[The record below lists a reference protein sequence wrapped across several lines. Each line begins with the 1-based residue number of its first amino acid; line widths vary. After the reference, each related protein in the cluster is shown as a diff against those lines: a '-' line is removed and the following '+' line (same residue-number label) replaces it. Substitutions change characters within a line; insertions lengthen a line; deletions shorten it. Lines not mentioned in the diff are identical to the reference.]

1 MPIQTPSQERP
12 PIPRLP
18 ELSVPGLAFEH
29 RAALSMILVPTL
41 LLLGAALVMG
51 MARLTLDRAHL
62 TEAITMLGHARKDLT
77 VELALRPADATPRT
91 DAPVV
96 LSCLPQPNEQA
107 KLPIRYER
115 QEDRLLAR
123 FGRGDE
129 QGVWIVE
136 PVDAAADDLWVLP
149 WRCRSQSGAYFGR
162 MARGL
167 CPAVSDAA
175 SSSSLP

>member
-1 MPIQTPSQERP
+1 MSTQKPSQERP
-12 PIPRLP
+12 LIPRLP
-18 ELSVPGLAFEH
+18 ALSVPGLVFEH

-41 LLLGAALVMG
+41 VLLGDALVMG
-51 MARLTLDRAHL
+51 MARVTLDRAHL

-77 VELALRPADATPRT
+77 VELALQPADATPRT

-96 LSCLPQPNEQA
+96 LSSLPQPKEQA
-107 KLPIRYER
+107 KLPITYER
-115 QEDRLLAR
+115 EGERLLAR

-129 QGVWIVE
+129 HGVWILE
-136 PVDAAADDLWVLP
+136 PVDAAAEDLWVLP
-149 WRCRSQSGAYFGR
+149 WRCRSQSGAYFGS

-167 CPAVSDAA
+167 CPAVSA